1 LRTPTINGLR
11 CVECWGS
18 YLTPTY
24 DQFSDRLLGANTV
37 PIPPGPTGHFSSL
50 VQEHTVMQRKIITTA
65 LAFGLALSPTLG
77 FAQSERA
84 AELGAR
90 DDNEAF
96 TLADMTC
103 GDIFQ
108 LFEDATPADEG
119 QAPKDPQDLA
129 NAQDDTL
136 YLATWV
142 HGYLSGRDG
151 IGTGA
156 PKMNKAGIE
165 KVIGDIAAVC
175 KPDESK
181 RFMDVVDGIKK

>member
-1 LRTPTINGLR
+1 
-11 CVECWGS
+11 
-18 YLTPTY
+18 
-24 DQFSDRLLGANTV
+24 
-37 PIPPGPTGHFSSL
+37 
-50 VQEHTVMQRKIITTA
+50 MQRKIITTV

-90 DDNEAF
+90 DDNEDF

-119 QAPKDPQDLA
+119 KPAKDPQDLT

-142 HGYLSGRDG
+142 HGYLTGRDG
-151 IGTGA
+151 IGVSA
-156 PKMNKAGIE
+156 PKMNKTGIE

-181 RFMDVVDGIKK
+181 RFLDVVNGIKK